1 MFLCFSNFGIYT
13 LMSKLWLYFLFNF
26 AKKIGYF
33 SKNWDFIVSNLMFSF
48 LTWINIL
55 PFKNWSSILSKLVLH
70 SLFIFRSFIWDSVF
84 VESWNSFSIENK
96 ILFIAKQKPYAFW
109 NWYSLLQSFSW
120 IKLRV
125 YFPNCFF
132 LLSNETCLFIRIN
145 PL

>member
-55 PFKNWSSILSKLVLH
+55 PFRNWSSILSKLVLH
-70 SLFIFRSFIWDSVF
+70 SLFIFRSFISKF
-84 VESWNSFSIENK
+84 E
-96 ILFIAKQKPYAFW
+96 ILFLLKVGILFPFKIKFC
-109 NWYSLLQSFSW
+109 SLQNKSPVLFETD
-120 IKLRV
+120 IL
-125 YFPNCFF
+125 YFKFF
-132 LLSNETCLFIRIN
+132 PELNRGSIFQTVFFY
-145 PL
+145 